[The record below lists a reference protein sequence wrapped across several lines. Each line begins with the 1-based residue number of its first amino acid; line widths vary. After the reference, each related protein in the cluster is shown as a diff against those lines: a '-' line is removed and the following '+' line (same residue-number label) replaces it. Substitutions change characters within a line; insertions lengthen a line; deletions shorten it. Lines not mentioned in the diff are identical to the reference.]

1 MQHDT
6 WTKKTFCTTAVTA
19 KRADG
24 PCISRRPQC
33 TQLPAGRSPFLYTPT
48 ETQCVPPVLQKKH
61 TLVQEAIA
69 QCFKKASIKKK
80 NLQISHCPKR
90 RPALCTGAS
99 LSPDCTHACRR
110 MTGCHFCTCLVVT
123 LFPMVFMTQQ
133 PVGDSNSFSPR

>member
-1 MQHDT
+1 MTPGQ
-6 WTKKTFCTTAVTA
+6 KKTSCTKAVTA

-80 NLQISHCPKR
+80 RPDFLTAQSGVQHCALVR
-90 RPALCTGAS
+90 LYRHTDMPADA
-99 LSPDCTHACRR
+99 
-110 MTGCHFCTCLVVT
+110 
-123 LFPMVFMTQQ
+123 
-133 PVGDSNSFSPR
+133 